1 VTQSERI
8 EVLIIAA
15 TAPIG
20 WFVWPHIFAPMP
32 IWQIVLGLSALLLAQ
47 SLVRDT
53 AIIIRSRYKL
63 SGGARKEAQ
72 CFCVEST
79 VGSMGVA
86 VGALLAGLGG
96 SSQVAFGPWSF
107 VAAATGTMMLGFLI
121 KDLIITWKPFGVRR
135 EKDHLNLVVR
145 WTNKSS

>member
-15 TAPIG
+15 TVPIG
-20 WFVWPHIFAPMP
+20 WFVWPHVFGPMP

-53 AIIIRSRYKL
+53 AIILRSRYTSSL
-63 SGGARKEAQ
+63 GVRKQAQ
-72 CFCVEST
+72 CFCLEST

-86 VGALLAGLGG
+86 VGALLAALGG
-96 SSQVAFGPWSF
+96 SSQVAIGPRDF
-107 VAAATGTMMLGFLI
+107 AAAATGTMTLGFLI

-145 WTNKSS
+145 FTNKSS